1 MLKKIYI
8 AFSILDLLIYCLFTF
23 LWLKQKVQWD
33 ILQNNF
39 VSYLNFE
46 SSKYACLPSP
56 NLFNFL
62 FVVIKDSACR
72 YINYHFFVTFSEFSY
87 NARSMGRCRHL
98 RSVKRHPRNV
108 ILVFIF
114 FFLSLIVY
122 IFKNFSQIFADM
134 SACLSDNKVIFTRE
148 TVLKFIWSLRA
159 CTSAFFSL
167 YDLTTAWQYV

>member
-1 MLKKIYI
+1 MQIH
-8 AFSILDLLIYCLFTF
+8 ILI
-23 LWLKQKVQWD
+23 
-33 ILQNNF
+33 IL
-39 VSYLNFE
+39 
-46 SSKYACLPSP
+46 
-56 NLFNFL
+56 
-62 FVVIKDSACR
+62 
-72 YINYHFFVTFSEFSY
+72 FVTFSEFSY

-148 TVLKFIWSLRA
+148 SVLKFISSLRA
-159 CTSAFFSL
+159 WTMDICFFFLVQSYNSITDWL
-167 YDLTTAWQYV
+167 AICLLIKAYFKVTHLFTWWVLVENNNFEIK

>member
-1 MLKKIYI
+1 MMIYSTTRLKVNPNHACTCFFKTMFFKIM
-8 AFSILDLLIYCLFTF
+8 S
-23 LWLKQKVQWD
+23 
-33 ILQNNF
+33 
-39 VSYLNFE
+39 
-46 SSKYACLPSP
+46 
-56 NLFNFL
+56 FNF
-62 FVVIKDSACR
+62 FFAVMKNSAYKC
-72 YINYHFFVTFSEFSY
+72 INYFFVTFSEFSY

-148 TVLKFIWSLRA
+148 SVLKFISSLRA
-159 CTSAFFSL
+159 WKSDF
-167 YDLTTAWQYV
+167 

>member
-114 FFLSLIVY
+114 FFFPLLYTYSRILVKFLQICLPASQTIKLFSPVKLS
-122 IFKNFSQIFADM
+122 
-134 SACLSDNKVIFTRE
+134 
-148 TVLKFIWSLRA
+148 
-159 CTSAFFSL
+159 
-167 YDLTTAWQYV
+167 

>member
-1 MLKKIYI
+1 M
-8 AFSILDLLIYCLFTF
+8 
-23 LWLKQKVQWD
+23 
-33 ILQNNF
+33 
-39 VSYLNFE
+39 NFE
-46 SSKYACLPSP
+46 LSRYDCLLSQ
-56 NLFNFL
+56 NFL
-62 FVVIKDSACR
+62 FVVIKDSASR
-72 YINYHFFVTFSEFSY
+72 YVLIILFFSFSEFSY

-148 TVLKFIWSLRA
+148 IVLKFISSLSTIRDVLLLPCPA
-159 CTSAFFSL
+159 MILKTNVVKSL
-167 YDLTTAWQYV
+167 FVLEDPTFW

>member
-1 MLKKIYI
+1 ML
-8 AFSILDLLIYCLFTF
+8 FELLIKQIWAPAFTIF
-23 LWLKQKVQWD
+23 
-33 ILQNNF
+33 I
-39 VSYLNFE
+39 Y
-46 SSKYACLPSP
+46 
-56 NLFNFL
+56 FL
-62 FVVIKDSACR
+62 FVVIKDSASR
-72 YINYHFFVTFSEFSY
+72 YVLIIFFFTFSEFSY

-159 CTSAFFSL
+159 CTSAFFLL